1 MLKSTQLNIPLEF
14 IKKYFRINVSVR
26 IAVIQI
32 LFVIAEIYFVEN
44 ITFEGVDSKVIFST
58 KYISVPINNIWII
71 VILYPDVG
79 TKIFFDKF

>member
-1 MLKSTQLNIPLEF
+1 MLKSTQLNIPLEL

-26 IAVIQI
+26 MSVIQI

-58 KYISVPINNIWII
+58 KYISVPII
-71 VILYPDVG
+71 VIG
-79 TKIFFDKF
+79 